1 LTSFYYRRATGP
13 NKKGREALFPP
24 RPSKHKNRG
33 VCPASGFETLLSD
46 FQHTAGR
53 PAKK

>member
-1 LTSFYYRRATGP
+1 MTSFCIAGQPGRT
-13 NKKGREALFPP
+13 KKAVERLSRHGLH
-24 RPSKHKNRG
+24 KQKNRG

-53 PAKK
+53 PA